1 VGVGLVMA
9 LLFGAAWIAARQKK
23 GLPLLRGALRLR
35 TSNRRLQLVER
46 LPLTSSH
53 SLHLIQFD
61 GRPYLVATH
70 PQGASL
76 AAASG
81 SGDFAT
87 VFASSMS
94 NTTAADGGQA

>member
-9 LLFGAAWIAARQKK
+9 LLFGAAWMAVRQKK
-23 GLPLLRGALRLR
+23 GLLLLRGALRLG
-35 TSNRRLQLVER
+35 TSSRRLELVER

-70 PQGASL
+70 PQGAL
-76 AAASG
+76 VASA
-81 SGDFAT
+81 SSKGDFAS
-87 VFASSMS
+87 VFADS
-94 NTTAADGGQA
+94 ADGGRT

>member
-1 VGVGLVMA
+1 MA

-35 TSNRRLQLVER
+35 TSNRRLELVER
-46 LPLTSSH
+46 LPLTPSH

-61 GRPYLVATH
+61 GRPYLIATH

-76 AAASG
+76 AVDSG
-81 SGDFAT
+81 GGDFAT
-87 VFASSMS
+87 VFATSVS
-94 NTTAADGGQA
+94 NTATARPAGGGQS